1 MSKNK
6 LHVGHKSK
14 SLTQK
19 QRTQSRFT
27 TLLLEYGEKSLF
39 DWAVVLGGTAIEGRL
54 RLCSRSVVFEP
65 VDINR
70 GIMRCPLDRMK
81 SCPSRCRRDENCV
94 GWAQTRHFLMKA
106 MNIIGPFETVTE
118 PTKFQFSFLHS
129 SPQKFLDTVEVC
141 YS

>member
-1 MSKNK
+1 MSKTK

-19 QRTQSRFT
+19 QRTQSRFS

-39 DWAVVLGGTAIEGRL
+39 DWAVVLSGTAMEGRL
-54 RLCSRSVVFEP
+54 RLCSSSVVFEP

-70 GIMRCPLDRMK
+70 GIMRCPFDRMK
-81 SCPSRCRRDENCV
+81 RCPSRCRIDEKSV
-94 GWAQTRHFLMKA
+94 EWTQTRHFVMKA

-118 PTKFQFSFLHS
+118 QTKFQFSFLHS
-129 SPQKFLDTVEVC
+129 SPQKFIETVEVC
-141 YS
+141 C